1 MPVHLVSRGYANAYL
16 IEDGECLVA
25 VDVGSSAAAKQIHL
39 YLSHRSKDAS
49 SLKMVTATHFHI
61 DHIAGISK
69 LLDLFTETRVCF
81 YAMVD
86 GYLSRKDKICLFPPS
101 LWLKGLLPVFMAF
114 ENHIKNTTAALTS

>member
-86 GYLSRKDKICLFPPS
+86 GYLSRKDKIWPLPAFPLAEGAPPS
-101 LWLKGLLPVFMAF
+101 IYGL
-114 ENHIKNTTAALTS
+114 